1 MFHSHPMKTVFL
13 SYRELNCGA
22 DSSWMS
28 TEISSHLQGAR
39 GFVQHGCALSATFP
53 QSVSPVTMQT
63 TQALFVTPSNRLSS
77 GLLVFSS
84 GFLKTQVHGFYSV
97 TAFTNAFDKR
107 IIILFDS
114 RIVLMLKW
122 LFLSGWEGKKHA
134 LLLSSFL
141 YQSSLEL

>member
-53 QSVSPVTMQT
+53 QFVSPITMQT
-63 TQALFVTPSNRLSS
+63 TQASCVTPSNRLSS

-84 GFLKTQVHGFYSV
+84 GFHKTQVYGFYST

-107 IIILFDS
+107 IIILFDR
-114 RIVLMLKW
+114 RIVLILKW
-122 LFLSGWEGKKHA
+122 LFLSGWEGKKTCTDA
-134 LLLSSFL
+134 VLI
-141 YQSSLEL
+141 SLPK